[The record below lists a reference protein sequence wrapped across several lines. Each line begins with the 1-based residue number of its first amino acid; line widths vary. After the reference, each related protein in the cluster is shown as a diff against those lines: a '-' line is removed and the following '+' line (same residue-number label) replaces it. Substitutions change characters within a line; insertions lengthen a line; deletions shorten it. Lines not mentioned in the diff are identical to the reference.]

1 MPTALGVK
9 SAIGLD
15 SLYYAVQTSDDPAG
29 VPVYGTIYPLVGAK
43 TASFNA
49 AASLVSNFADDSVFE
64 LMESMGEKAL
74 TISVVDMLPAD
85 EARILGYDYLNGAI
99 IRKASASSPYIAIMG
114 RTLLSD
120 GSYGYFRYYKTKFGK
135 ANSEDATREASPSP
149 RMMTLEG
156 RVSDL
161 ISTTYKGK
169 FMEKV
174 RSDDTSVPAGTI
186 SSWFTSVGH
195 STGALGAVT
204 VSAAP
209 GTAGQV
215 VFTFTKVGGNTNM
228 STGTFIVPK
237 IQIFL
242 NGTGAVQ
249 APTWAFGA
257 TGGATQTATASGN
270 SAGASSWLVSSDVQ
284 DVNGIGC
291 TAKGGTLTIT

>member
-1 MPTALGVK
+1 MALAAK

-15 SLYYAVQTSDDPAG
+15 KIYYSVMTSDDPAG

-43 TASFNA
+43 TLSFNA
-49 AASLVSNFADDSVFE
+49 AASLATNFADDMAFE
-64 LMESMGEKAL
+64 TFESMGEKGITL
-74 TISVVDMLPAD
+74 SIVDLLPAD
-85 EARILGYDYLNGAI
+85 EARLCGYDYINGAI
-99 IRKASASSPYIAIMG
+99 IRKDSASSPNVAIMA
-114 RTLLSD
+114 RALLSD
-120 GSYGYFRYYKTKFGK
+120 GSYGYVRYYKAKFGK
-135 ANSEDATREASPSP
+135 ANSEDTTREASPSP
-149 RMMTLEG
+149 RMVTMEG
-156 RVSDL
+156 RISSL
-161 ISTTYKGK
+161 QSTTYAGK

-174 RSDDTSVPAGTI
+174 RSDDPSVGAGVI
-186 SSWFTSVGH
+186 SGWFTSVGH

-204 VSAAP
+204 VAAAP

-228 STGTFIVPK
+228 NVGTFIVPK

-284 DVNGIGC
+284 DVNGIGV